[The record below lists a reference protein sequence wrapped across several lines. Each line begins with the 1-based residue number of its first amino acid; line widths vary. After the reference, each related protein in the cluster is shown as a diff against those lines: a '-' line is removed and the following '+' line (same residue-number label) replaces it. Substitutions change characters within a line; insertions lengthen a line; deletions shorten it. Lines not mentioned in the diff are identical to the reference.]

1 MKQIRTALLSFGMSG
16 RVFHA
21 PFIHQHAGFELYAV
35 WERTKSESVTIYPNV
50 KIFRSMDE
58 LLADESIELVVVN
71 TPTNTH
77 FEYAKKALEAGKH
90 VVVEKAFTTT
100 TEEAIIL
107 RDLAFKQ
114 KKQISVYQNRRWD
127 SDFQTVKQ
135 VIDNGWLGQIIEAEF
150 HFDRFKHSLSEKTHK
165 EIPTPGAGLLS
176 DLGPHLIDQ
185 ALYLFG
191 MPEQLFADI
200 RTLRTGS
207 VVDDYFDLLF
217 YYPDLR
223 VRLKSSLLVK
233 EPIPSFIVHGKLGS
247 FIKTRG
253 DIQEA
258 ALIAG
263 EVPGKEHWGE
273 EPTTAMGLL
282 HTTINGIETRKEIPT
297 IAGNYG
303 AYYHEIYL
311 ALRGNANVPVTAT
324 DGIRVMQI
332 LEAARLSTK
341 EQSVVKL
348 NENVS

>member
-16 RVFHA
+16 KVFHA
-21 PFIHQHAGFELYAV
+21 PFIHQHPGFELYAI
-35 WERTKSESVTIYPNV
+35 WERSKSESITIYPDV
-50 KIFRSMDE
+50 KIVRSMDE
-58 LLADESIELVVVN
+58 LLADESIDLIVVN

-77 FEYAKKALEAGKH
+77 FEYAKKVLEAGKH
-90 VVVEKAFTTT
+90 VIVEKAFTTT
-100 TEEAIIL
+100 SEEAIIL
-107 RDLAFKQ
+107 RDLAIEKN
-114 KKQISVYQNRRWD
+114 KQISVYQNRRWD

-135 VIDNGWLGQIIEAEF
+135 VIDHGWLGSIIEAEF
-150 HFDRFKHSLSEKTHK
+150 HFDRFKHALSEKIHK
-165 EIPTPGAGLLS
+165 EIPTLGAGLLS

-191 MPEQLFADI
+191 MPQQLFADI
-200 RTLRTGS
+200 RTLRAGS
-207 VVDDYFDLLF
+207 LVDDYFDLLF

-247 FIKTRG
+247 FLKTRG

-263 EVPGKEHWGE
+263 KVPGKEHWGE
-273 EPTTAMGLL
+273 EPTTDMGLL

-303 AYYHEIYL
+303 AYYHEICL
-311 ALRGNANVPVTAT
+311 ALTGKGNIPVTAT
-324 DGIRVMQI
+324 DGIRVMRI

-341 EQSVVKL
+341 EQRVITL
-348 NENVS
+348 NEE

>member
-16 RVFHA
+16 KIFHA
-21 PFIHQHAGFELYAV
+21 PFIHQHPGFELYAI
-35 WERTKSESVTIYPNV
+35 WERSKSESITIYPDV
-50 KIFRSMDE
+50 KIVRSMDE
-58 LLADESIELVVVN
+58 LLADESIDLIVVN
-71 TPTNTH
+71 TPINTH
-77 FEYAKKALEAGKH
+77 FEYAKKVLEAGKH
-90 VVVEKAFTTT
+90 VIVEKAFTTT
-100 TEEAIIL
+100 SEEAIIL
-107 RDLAFKQ
+107 RDLAI
-114 KKQISVYQNRRWD
+114 KKNKHIAVYQNRRWD

-135 VIDNGWLGQIIEAEF
+135 VIDHGWLGPIIEAEF
-150 HFDRFKHSLSEKTHK
+150 HFDRFKHSLSEKIHK
-165 EIPTPGAGLLS
+165 ETPTLGAGLLS

-191 MPEQLFADI
+191 MPQQLFADI
-200 RTLRTGS
+200 RTLRDGS
-207 VVDDYFDLLF
+207 LVDDYFDLLF

-247 FIKTRG
+247 FLKTRG

-311 ALRGNANVPVTAT
+311 ALTGKGNIPVTAT

-341 EQSVVKL
+341 EQRVITL
-348 NENVS
+348 NEG

>member
-16 RVFHA
+16 KVFHA
-21 PFIHQHAGFELYAV
+21 PFIHQHSGFELYAV
-35 WERTKSESVTIYPNV
+35 WERSKSESNAIYPNI
-50 KIFRSMDE
+50 KIVRSMDE
-58 LLADESIELVVVN
+58 LLADESIDLIIVN

-77 FEYAKKALEAGKH
+77 FEYAKRALEEGKH

-100 TEEAIIL
+100 SEEAIIL
-107 RDLAFKQ
+107 RDLALKQ
-114 KKQISVYQNRRWD
+114 NKLISVFQNRRWD

-135 VIDNGWLGQIIEAEF
+135 VIDNGWLGTIIEAEF
-150 HFDRFKHSLSEKTHK
+150 HFDRFKHSLSEKIHK
-165 EIPTPGAGLLS
+165 EIPTLGAGLLS

-191 MPEQLFADI
+191 MPQQLFADI
-200 RTLRTGS
+200 RTLRAGS
-207 VVDDYFDLLF
+207 LVDDYFDLLF

-233 EPIPSFIVHGKLGS
+233 EPIPSFIVHGQLGS

-253 DIQEA
+253 DVQEA

-263 EVPGKEHWGE
+263 EVPSKENWGE
-273 EPTTAMGLL
+273 EPRSAMGLL

-311 ALRGNANVPVTAT
+311 ALTGKGNIPVTAE

-341 EQSVVKL
+341 EGRAVKL
-348 NENVS
+348 NKD